1 MRLLMSSRK
10 KVTGIEVTW
19 KEAGATRGRLFS
31 YADLIDMHINA
42 IDLLD
47 HPQAYQ
53 IEEGG
58 GTLVATSLGCCT

>member
-1 MRLLMSSRK
+1 MRLLMASRK
-10 KVTGIEVTW
+10 RISGIEVSW
-19 KEAGATRGRLFS
+19 KEAGATRSRIFS
-31 YADLIDMHINA
+31 YDELIGMHISA

-58 GTLVATSLGCCT
+58 AALLATSSGCCT